1 MRIMKRTVKPAD
13 STRID
18 LDSMNDI
25 NWWVRSLGVSEQS
38 LRDAVKRVGQAPGDV
53 RAELRRRR

>member
-1 MRIMKRTVKPAD
+1 MKRSTRPAD
-13 STRID
+13 ATKID
-18 LDSMNDI
+18 LESRTEV

-38 LRDAVKRVGQAPGDV
+38 LRDAVKRVGQVPGDV

>member
-1 MRIMKRTVKPAD
+1 MEMMKRSTRPAD
-13 STRID
+13 ATKID
-18 LDSMNDI
+18 LESRTEV

-38 LRDAVKRVGQAPGDV
+38 LRDAVKRVGQVPGDV